1 MHGLYKDIKFL
12 FVFIL
17 LPASA
22 MITRWLYKRMNFF
35 CFLSISLLYEFRNIG
50 SSWQKQN
57 RKMSPNHTL
66 RNTRPARRTSTN
78 QSQLLPPR
86 VDVSQ
91 KTKRGL
97 RGFANGYST
106 AGIAD
111 TGAAQNVVSL
121 TFAQNLGLE
130 IEPSTHK
137 FQLGSSKQIMSLG
150 NSFPQPIDPPRAPL
164 IVMTGTVQF
173 QWAFSEDARKTT
185 TLTCHVLRTCIYDLI
200 FGRRFL
206 AET

>member
-1 MHGLYKDIKFL
+1 VPETLRLFLIGIIFAIALCKGIQFL
-12 FVFIL
+12 FVSIL

-22 MITRWLYKRMNFF
+22 MILRWLYKRMNFF

-121 TFAQNLGLE
+121 TFVQSLGLE
-130 IEPSTHK
+130 IKPSTHK
-137 FQLGSSKQIMSLG
+137 FRLGSSKQIMSLG
-150 NSFPQPIDPPRAPL
+150 NSFLQPIAPPKP
-164 IVMTGTVQF
+164 
-173 QWAFSEDARKTT
+173 
-185 TLTCHVLRTCIYDLI
+185 H
-200 FGRRFL
+200 
-206 AET
+206 